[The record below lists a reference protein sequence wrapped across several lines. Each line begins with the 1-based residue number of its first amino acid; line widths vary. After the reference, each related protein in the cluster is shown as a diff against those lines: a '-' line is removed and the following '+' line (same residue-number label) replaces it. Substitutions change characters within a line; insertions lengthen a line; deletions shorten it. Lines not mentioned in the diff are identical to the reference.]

1 MSATKG
7 LDPERHLR
15 MSEAR
20 KSTGYLTRQGLMCFV
35 VAPSLILR
43 KPGSAA
49 TNRNDEERKGD
60 VRT

>member
-1 MSATKG
+1 
-7 LDPERHLR
+7 

-43 KPGSAA
+43 KPGV
-49 TNRNDEERKGD
+49 RCDE
-60 VRT
+60 